1 MKGGMLFEC
10 WANKGA
16 ALLVLGKYNESL
28 QAYNKAIAINSN
40 DAVAWNGKGKVLYLA
55 GKYEDALTVLNR
67 AIKIKPKVAGYWY
80 HKSLA
85 LKSLHQD
92 AVAEAALSKAKE
104 LGYKAPST
112 K

>member
-40 DAVAWNGKGKVLYLA
+40 DAVAWNGKVLYLA
-55 GKYEDALTVLNR
+55 GKYEDALTALNR
-67 AIKIKPKVAGYWY
+67 AIEIKPKVAGYWY
-80 HKSLA
+80 YKSLA

-92 AVAEAALSKAKE
+92 AVAEAALSKAEE